1 MSCPSNTKALALA
14 GLLAGAAALSGC
26 SDIYFDRRETIAPRS
41 GNAVQQN
48 KVVQMVDPWP
58 PSSANR
64 NIAFNGEV
72 MARAQERYREGYVI
86 PPANATTSSAAYAN
100 AKQNAASA
108 ANSVQRATTPAPAQ
122 PAPSTWAGPQSAQA
136 PSQAQP

>member
-14 GLLAGAAALSGC
+14 GLLAAATILSGC
-26 SDIYFDRRETIAPRS
+26 SDIYFDRRETIAPWS
-41 GNAVQQN
+41 GNAVAQN

-72 MARAQERYREGYVI
+72 MQRAQERYREGFVI
-86 PPANATTSSAAYAN
+86 PPVNATTSSVAYAN
-100 AKQNAASA
+100 ARQNAASA
-108 ANSVQRATTPAPAQ
+108 ANSVQRPPSPAPAQ
-122 PAPSTWAGPQSAQA
+122 PAPSTWAGPQNAQA
-136 PSQAQP
+136 QSQAQP